1 MKASYQFLDFRT
13 PQRSIL
19 CERLHRTHF
28 VFYWHY
34 HPEIEL
40 TYVVRGK
47 GTRLVGD
54 SVEHFES
61 GDLVLLGSNVPHT
74 WVTEKELIGSDH
86 EIEVICLQF
95 PLSVIEPQVSSL
107 PELGRIGALFRESAR
122 GMQFAGEGSDEIKAM
137 MVQLTE
143 SEGFESYNLLMTI
156 LNRLSQI
163 ERRPLSSELYIPNQN
178 NESQGRIGM
187 VCTYIYNH
195 YTEHLEVPELAKLA
209 DMNETA
215 FCRFFKKMTGKTA
228 VTYINDLRIGKACEL
243 LQNESLRIRDVGYRA
258 GYNSITHF
266 NRSFIK
272 RKGTTPSDFRKQL
285 IREQVSPQLE
295 EL

>member
-1 MKASYQFLDFRT
+1 M
-13 PQRSIL
+13 
-19 CERLHRTHF
+19 
-28 VFYWHY
+28 
-34 HPEIEL
+34 
-40 TYVVRGK
+40 
-47 GTRLVGD
+47 
-54 SVEHFES
+54 
-61 GDLVLLGSNVPHT
+61 
-74 WVTEKELIGSDH
+74 
-86 EIEVICLQF
+86 ICLQF

-143 SEGFESYNLLMTI
+143 SEGFESYNLLMAI

-272 RKGTTPSDFRKQL
+272 RKGITPSDFRKQL